1 MNFHKIVE
9 LEKYLDVAHHIPG
22 RIRIKFS
29 PLILTRPVA
38 LAAMKEHAE
47 LPEAI
52 KDARVNMSARSVVIE
67 YDPEEISPELIE
79 ELIQGKD
86 QAKKAEIV
94 SDLYGRL
101 MKNAS

>member
-22 RIRIKFS
+22 RIRVKFS
-29 PLILTRPVA
+29 PLILTRPAA
-38 LAAMKEHAE
+38 LAAMKEHSE
-47 LPEAI
+47 MPDAI

-67 YDPEEISPELIE
+67 YDPDDIRPELIE
-79 ELIQGKD
+79 ELIQGTDKE
-86 QAKKAEIV
+86 KKAQII
-94 SDLYGRL
+94 SDLYGKL